1 MDIYVAL
8 LSVVLIAK
16 PVFGFGI
23 DPDYQID
30 IINELDFANATFG
43 ITQVAGLH
51 KNSKAFLFRDVGRAV
66 RAPAHITEKVV
77 QLFRSKSEFTFLA
90 SIQQKSS
97 TSGVIFSIHE
107 SEHSYFELE
116 SSGLREEIRY
126 HYSYKGKPRSESFPY
141 RLADGQWH
149 KIALSISATHL
160 LLHVDCDRIYERV
173 IDPPQMDLTLGSGV
187 WLGQHSHKHGF
198 FKGTIQDVKLIFA
211 PNGYITQ
218 CPNLNRTCP
227 TCSDFLSLVQ
237 GIMDLQELLAKMTL
251 KLNYAESRLTQL
263 EGCRCD
269 RTCSA
274 NGVDYRDKEL
284 WVEPENCRNCVCMN
298 GVVECRRI
306 FCPPANCSEDS
317 LPVHVVGTCC
327 KKCRPK
333 CTYMAQT
340 LSEGQRLL
348 MKRCTECKNGLMVR
362 VTENCPELNCT
373 LKEQILP
380 DNRCCNVCKGYDFCA
395 EGLICGENSEC
406 KNRNTRAECECK
418 SGFASIH
425 GDSTYCEDIDECAV
439 QRHYCQANTACVNV
453 PGSHRCDCLPAFI
466 RVDDYSCTAFCEEGC
481 RSGGTCVSPNTC
493 ICPSG
498 FTGRH
503 CETDIDECAEGL
515 IQCHNHSRCVNLPG
529 WYHCECRNGFHDDG
543 SYLIHGSSCIDV
555 DECATQTH
563 TCWNDSVCVNL
574 PGGFDC
580 MCTSGPACSGDCLH
594 EEGLKHNG
602 QEWNLSLDRC
612 SLCSCKD
619 GRTFC
624 RRRECDCVDPE
635 ADLFCCPEC
644 DSRKSS
650 QCLHQSGHTL
660 YNSRDS
666 WIYSCQ
672 QCRCLEGEVDCWPLA
687 CPVLACKYS
696 ALAEGECCPRCVT
709 DPCLA
714 DNIAYDI
721 MQTCQDPTGITRLS
735 SATWPMPGS
744 PCTTCKCKNGSVCCS
759 VELDCLQNN

>member
-1 MDIYVAL
+1 TQMDIYVAL

-16 PVFGFGI
+16 PVIGFGI

-30 IINELDFANATFG
+30 IINELDFANAIYG

-51 KNSKAFLFRDVGRAV
+51 NNSKAFLFRDVGRAV
-66 RAPAHITEKVV
+66 HAPAHITEKVV
-77 QLFRSKSEFTFLA
+77 ELFRSKSEFTFLA
-90 SIQQKSS
+90 SIQQKLS

-126 HYSYKGKPRSESFPY
+126 HYRYKGKPRSESFPY

-149 KIALSISATHL
+149 KIALSISGTHL
-160 LLHVDCDRIYERV
+160 LLHVDCNRIYERV

-187 WLGQHSHKHGF
+187 WLGQHSHKHGL
-198 FKGTIQDVKLIFA
+198 FKGTIQDVKFIFA

-263 EGCRCD
+263 EACRCE
-269 RTCSA
+269 RTCSD
-274 NGVDYRDKEL
+274 NGVVYRDKEL
-284 WVEPENCRNCVCMN
+284 WVEPENCRNCGCMN

-317 LPVHVVGTCC
+317 LSVHVEGTCC

-348 MKRCTECKNGLMVR
+348 TKRCTECKNGMMVR
-362 VTENCPELNCT
+362 VTENCPDLNCT

-380 DNRCCNVCKGYDFCA
+380 DNRCCNICKGYDFCS

-406 KNRNTRAECECK
+406 RNRNTRAECECK

-425 GDSTYCEDIDECAV
+425 GDSTYCEDIDECAT
-439 QRHYCQANTACVNV
+439 QMHYCQANTACVNL
-453 PGSHRCDCLPAFI
+453 PGSHRCDCLPGFI
-466 RVDDYSCTAFCEEGC
+466 RVDDYSCTEHDECASGQSSCDDNAICTNTIRGHLCSCKPGYVGNGSICTAFCEEGC

-493 ICPSG
+493 VCPSG
-498 FTGRH
+498 FTGLY
-503 CETDIDECAEGL
+503 CETDIDECAM
-515 IQCHNHSRCVNLPG
+515 
-529 WYHCECRNGFHDDG
+529 
-543 SYLIHGSSCIDV
+543 
-555 DECATQTH
+555 QTH
-563 TCWNDSVCVNL
+563 TCWNDSVCLNR

-580 MCTSGPACSGDCLH
+580 MCTSGLACSGDCLY
-594 EEGLKHNG
+594 EEGLKNNG
-602 QEWNLSLDRC
+602 QEWNHSLDRC

-624 RRRECDCVDPE
+624 RRRECHCADPE

-650 QCLHQSGHTL
+650 QCLHQSGHIL
-660 YNSRDS
+660 YRSRDS

-672 QCRCLEGEVDCWPLA
+672 QCRCLEGKVDCWPLA

-696 ALAEGECCPRCVT
+696 ALVEGECCPHCVT

-714 DNIAYDI
+714 DNIANDI
-721 MQTCQDPTGITRLS
+721 RQTCQDPAGITRLS

-744 PCTTCKCKNGSVCCS
+744 PCTTCKCKDFFVLCS
-759 VELDCLQNN
+759 VHLSLDPD